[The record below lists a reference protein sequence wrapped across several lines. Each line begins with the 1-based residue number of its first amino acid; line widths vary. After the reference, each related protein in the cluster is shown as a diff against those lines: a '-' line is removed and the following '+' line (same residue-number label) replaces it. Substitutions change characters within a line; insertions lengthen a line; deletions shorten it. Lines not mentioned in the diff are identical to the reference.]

1 MVFTANQTTAFFTE
15 DAQMAIPAATVAQLA
30 NEGINNIDDLSEFDK
45 DSIEQIAKNMRSPP
59 AGQNAFVFTTYRFNR
74 SS

>member
-1 MVFTANQTTAFFTE
+1 MVLTANQIASFFTD

-30 NEGINNIDDLSEFDK
+30 NEGIANINDLSEFDK

-59 AGQNAFVFTTYRFNR
+59 AGQNAFVFRD
-74 SS
+74 